1 MASAMA
7 AFAPAIGGVRLRP
20 SCQVLLQPPQH
31 AQCQRASVLQRSAW
45 MPLVAS
51 AALARRAGR
60 PYAPSPGATARPCR
74 VVVSSATGPAEA
86 ANGRVAPPVL
96 GDRLVA
102 LGATTARV
110 VAGIAALSATEK
122 AAGAALSAAGIAFP
136 AALGGMLA
144 LLAGLSAARALSR
157 NDVAVDAAVQ
167 APLAPAAG
175 ALSRWLAVF
184 FVPNLVMLPLAPSLP
199 AADVMRLAL
208 IVVAGWAASL
218 FSSAAL
224 AAGLRSLRPRSAAA
238 VAPPAAT
245 PAAKAAA
252 PPPPSDTLVAS
263 LGAATALSLAVAV
276 GSGAVGL
283 PVAAAYGAAKAYS
296 IALTLWTFCLGQR
309 LPARVRAIAHPL
321 VTCTAG
327 TLAGLAV
334 LAALAGIPLTQAL
347 TGYCA
352 RGLSV
357 ASGAGG
363 GDALFG
369 LLGPAVVSFA
379 LQMDARRGRI
389 ADRAVEVFGTTAGA
403 SAVALFGTAL
413 AVRLA
418 GLSTVARVAAL
429 PRVVTAPLAV
439 SIAAILGGN
448 VGMTAGIVAVT
459 GLLGAAAGRS
469 VLTAAGVVDP
479 VVRGLATGCSAH
491 GLGTA
496 ALVGEEPEAFAFS
509 AIAMACVGVF
519 STGLV
524 CVPAVRAA
532 LLALALG

>member
-1 MASAMA
+1 MATSAWVPPA
-7 AFAPAIGGVRLRP
+7 APAFI
-20 SCQVLLQPPQH
+20 LQ
-31 AQCQRASVLQRSAW
+31 
-45 MPLVAS
+45 
-51 AALARRAGR
+51 RAGR
-60 PYAPSPGATARPCR
+60 PYDRPCGVAVCPRR
-74 VVVSSATGPAEA
+74 VVVSSATGPAGA
-86 ANGRVAPPVL
+86 ANGRVPPRVL
-96 GDRLVA
+96 GDRVAA

-110 VAGIAALSATEK
+110 VAGVAALMAMEK

-136 AALGGMLA
+136 AALGGMLV
-144 LLAGLSAARALSR
+144 LLVGLFAARALTR
-157 NDVAVDAAVQ
+157 NDAAVDAAVQ
-167 APLAPAAG
+167 APLAPAVG

-199 AADVMRLAL
+199 PADVVRLAL

-224 AAGLRSLRPRSAAA
+224 ASWLRSLRPRPAPAAAPPGAAA
-238 VAPPAAT
+238 VAVPTAKPAG
-245 PAAKAAA
+245 

-263 LGAATALSLAVAV
+263 LGASTALSLAVAL
-276 GSGAVGL
+276 GSGAAGA
-283 PVAAAYGAAKAYS
+283 PVAAVYGAAKVYS
-296 IALTLWTFCLGQR
+296 VALTLWMFCLGQR
-309 LPARVRAIAHPL
+309 LPARVRTVVHPL

-347 TGYCA
+347 TGYCS
-352 RGLSV
+352 RGLTV

-363 GDALFG
+363 GDALFS

-389 ADRAVEVFGTTAGA
+389 ADQTVAVFGTTAGA
-403 SAVALFGTAL
+403 SAAALFGTAL
-413 AVRLA
+413 AVRLM

-439 SIAAILGGN
+439 SIAAIIGGN

-459 GLLGAAAGRS
+459 GLLGAAAGRAA
-469 VLTAAGVVDP
+469 LTAANINDP

>member
-1 MASAMA
+1 MPPPTGGRILVCIKRVIDAYVKPRIHPSGAGVDTGATKMAMNPFCEIALEEA
-7 AFAPAIGGVRLRP
+7 LRLRDGGTAGAAE
-20 SCQVLLQPPQH
+20 V
-31 AQCQRASVLQRSAW
+31 
-45 MPLVAS
+45 VAVTIGDK
-51 AALARRAGR
+51 AAADTLRTALAM
-60 PYAPSPGATARPCR
+60 GADRGIH
-74 VVVSSATGPAEA
+74 VA
-86 ANGRVAPPVL
+86 AA
-96 GDRLVA
+96 
-102 LGATTARV
+102 ARV
-110 VAGIAALSATEK
+110 VAGVAALSGVEK

-136 AALGGMLA
+136 AALGGMLT
-144 LLAGLSAARALSR
+144 LLAGLSAARVLSR
-157 NDVAVDAAVQ
+157 DDAAVDAAVQ
-167 APLAPAAG
+167 APLAPAGA

-184 FVPNLVMLPLAPSLP
+184 FVPNLVMLPLAPALP
-199 AADVMRLAL
+199 AADVVRLAL

-224 AAGLRSLRPRSAAA
+224 AAALRSLRPRPAAAAA
-238 VAPPAAT
+238 VAPPAGA
-245 PAAKAAA
+245 PAAKVAG

-263 LGAATALSLAVAV
+263 LGGAAALSLAIAV
-276 GSGAVGL
+276 GGGAAGL
-283 PVAAAYGAAKAYS
+283 PVAAAYGAAKVYS

-309 LPARVRAIAHPL
+309 LPARVRAIVHPL

-334 LAALAGIPLTQAL
+334 LAGLAGIPLAQAL

-352 RGLSV
+352 RGVAV

-363 GDALFG
+363 GDVLFG

-459 GLLGAAAGRS
+459 GLLGAAAGRAA
-469 VLTAAGVVDP
+469 LTAAGVVDP

-496 ALVGEEPEAFAFS
+496 ALVGDEPEAFAFS